1 MVLPLPG
8 ITFHLLTLVQNFY
21 VPFARNW
28 TLAHGICDCAKQTC
42 LNLLTRWG
50 PRRAALHA

>member
-1 MVLPLPG
+1 MPG

-42 LNLLTRWG
+42 LNLLTR
-50 PRRAALHA
+50 